1 MRQLH
6 IFENDASQR
15 LDKFLQ
21 KTLPKLPKSL
31 MYKYI
36 RNKKIKVNG
45 KRAIPE
51 AKLHVG
57 DIVTLYISEEFFDNP
72 IDYSFLDAPKTLSI
86 IYEDDN
92 ILIIDKPIGLL
103 VHSDIKEDKDTLI
116 NRILHYLY
124 EKKEFDPLLTQSFTP
139 ALAHRLDRNTQGIIM
154 AAKNATALR
163 HLNLLIKQRDIDKVY
178 VALVEGKLS
187 NKQGELVHFHEKD
200 IHGNVKITD
209 APISSKS
216 KQVRL
221 TYKVI
226 ENYKDAQLVEIHLE
240 TGKSHQIR
248 AQFAAVGHPL
258 VGDTR
263 YKAKANKMPY
273 QALAASRVI
282 FHSQNDRIFSY
293 LADEEFIIKE
303 IEFTKFYKTSK

>member
-1 MRQLH
+1 MRRLQ
-6 IFENDASQR
+6 IYENDASQR

-45 KRAIPE
+45 KRCTPE
-51 AKLHVG
+51 VKLHVG
-57 DIVTLYISEEFFDNP
+57 DTVTLYISEEFFDNP
-72 IDYSFLDAPKTLSI
+72 VDYSFLDAPNRLSI
-86 IYEDDN
+86 IYEDEN
-92 ILIIDKPIGLL
+92 ILILDKPIGLL

-124 EKKEFDPLLTQSFTP
+124 DKKEYDPTQVQSFTP

-154 AAKNATALR
+154 AAKNAASLR
-163 HLNLLIKQRDIDKVY
+163 HLNSLIKQRDIDKVY
-178 VALVEGKLS
+178 VALVEGIVS
-187 NKQGELVHFHEKD
+187 NKQGELVHYHEKD
-200 IHGNVKITD
+200 MHGDVKITD
-209 APISSKS
+209 TPVSSKS

-221 TYKVI
+221 TYKVM
-226 ENYKDAQLVEIHLE
+226 EGYKDAELVKIHLE

-248 AQFAAVGHPL
+248 AQFAAIGHPL

-263 YKAKANKMPY
+263 YKAKSNKMPY
-273 QALAASRVI
+273 QALAASSI
-282 FHSQNDRIFSY
+282 TFHTQNDRLFSY
-293 LADEEFIIKE
+293 LDGKEFSINE
-303 IEFTKFYKTSK
+303 IEFTKYYKNK